1 MIPLAYAAL
10 WLFVFSVPWEASLV
24 ITGVGLITTLTGML
38 ALGLSLFAVVIS
50 GRIRRPHGFHV
61 AALLFLIWTGI
72 SVMVLHIPIIPKK
85 FWTFVQLFLVVWMFW
100 ELAPSRER
108 VLGLMAAY
116 VLGAYVAAFDTI
128 MLFRSKA
135 AVLFRFAAGAADAND
150 LAMKLA
156 LALPVAWYLSMAAHK
171 PYVRLVCRGY
181 LLVGLLALGLT
192 GSRGGMLASMVGLLI
207 VPLTMTRMSP
217 GKLVMAIAILCIS
230 GGVAVAYVPDKLV
243 ARFATTSSE
252 VEGGRIGG
260 RFKLWVAGSRAF
272 AVRPLMGYG
281 VSAFKTAVGPY
292 LVSEPQVAHNSFV
305 SLLVE
310 EGLVGFLLYLSML
323 IAVFRAILRLPP
335 LERRFGL
342 VVFATLI
349 VAMLPLTWEDRK
361 VVWVI
366 LASLLGLAQA
376 QDGGWGRALWQPQ
389 PHEATHLAGV
399 TRAAPREP
407 LTAVVRNAG
416 RRPTA

>member
-10 WLFVFSVPWEASLV
+10 WFFVFSVPWETVLV
-24 ITGVGLITTLTGML
+24 ISGIGVISKLTGML
-38 ALGLSLFAVVIS
+38 ALGVSLFAVVVS
-50 GRIRRPHGFHV
+50 GRIRRPQAFHM
-61 AALLFLIWTGI
+61 AALLFLIWTGTC
-72 SVMVLHIPIIPKK
+72 VMILHLPIIPKK
-85 FWTFVQLFLVVWMFW
+85 FWTFVQLFLVIWMIW

-108 VLGLMAAY
+108 VLGLMTAY
-116 VLGAYVAAFDTI
+116 VLGAFVASVDTI
-128 MLFRSKA
+128 MVFRSKA
-135 AVLFRFAAGAADAND
+135 AILRRYASGGGDAND
-150 LAMKLA
+150 VAMILA
-156 LALPVAWYLSMAAHK
+156 LALPMAWYLGMMSPK
-171 PYVRLVCRGY
+171 PYVRLACRAY
-181 LLVGLLALGLT
+181 LPVALLALGLT

-207 VPLTMTRMSP
+207 VPLTMTRLSP
-217 GKLVMAIAILCIS
+217 GKLVTAIAILCLS
-230 GGVAVAYVPDKLV
+230 GGLAVVYVPQKLV

-272 AVRPLMGYG
+272 AIRPLMGYG
-281 VSAFKTAVGPY
+281 VSGFKSAVGPY
-292 LVSEPQVAHNSFV
+292 LVSEAQVAHNSFV
-305 SLLVE
+305 SVLVE

-389 PHEATHLAGV
+389 PDEATYLAGV

>member
-24 ITGVGLITTLTGML
+24 ITGVGLITKLTGML

-50 GRIRRPHGFHV
+50 GRMRRPHAFHM
-61 AALLFLIWTGI
+61 AALLFVIWTGT
-72 SVMVLHIPIIPKK
+72 SVLILHLPIIPKK
-85 FWTFVQLFLVVWMFW
+85 LWTFVQLFLVVWMFW
-100 ELAPSRER
+100 ELAPSRAR
-108 VLGLMAAY
+108 VLGLMTAY

-128 MLFRSKA
+128 MLFRSHA
-135 AVLFRFAAGAADAND
+135 AVLRRFAAGAADAND
-150 LAMKLA
+150 LAMALA
-156 LALPVAWYLSMAAHK
+156 LALPVAWYLSMAAAK

-217 GKLVMAIAILCIS
+217 GRLVTAIAILGIS
-230 GGVAVAYVPDKLV
+230 GGLAVVYVPQKLV

-272 AVRPLMGYG
+272 ALRPVMGYG
-281 VSAFKTAVGPY
+281 VSGFKTAVSPFLG
-292 LVSEPQVAHNSFV
+292 SQAQVAHNSFV
-305 SLLVE
+305 SVLVE
-310 EGLVGFLLYLSML
+310 EGLVGFLLYLSMF

-376 QDGGWGRALWQPQ
+376 QDGGWGRGQRQPH

-399 TRAAPREP
+399 TRAAPQER

-416 RRPTA
+416 RHPAA